1 MQTDSQQKK
10 LLRRPK
16 VEQLTGLGRSSIYA
30 LMKEGSF
37 PQSVSLGR
45 RAVAW
50 VEEEIVAWID
60 ERINARHA

>member
-37 PQSVSLGR
+37 PQSVPLGR

-50 VEEEIVAWID
+50 VEAEVEAWID
-60 ERINARHA
+60 ERIHARHA